1 MNKKNAPATNNGSTQ
16 DKGNFTSKSEKLRQK
31 LIKDLFRKKAKK
43 CFECDTRLFNS
54 TRKRIATFH
63 KHINGGVL
71 ASGHQL
77 CESCAALAISKQY
90 HKLPEVSRDIATA
103 EFIVTGKDT
112 KCAGGVQ

>member
-1 MNKKNAPATNNGSTQ
+1 MKERPHHKSNESAKEQGYL
-16 DKGNFTSKSEKLRQK
+16 TSKSEKFRQK

-54 TRKRIATFH
+54 TRKRIVTLH
-63 KHINGGVL
+63 KHVNGGVL

-77 CESCAALAISKQY
+77 CESCAALAISKQH

-112 KCAGGVQ
+112 KCAGGMQ